1 MLIQLSKTSDAAIA
15 LSLYSVSAFFLE
27 RIQHLGHRKWGIL
40 VVTRMWR
47 KCEILARRSYLRN
60 L

>member
-15 LSLYSVSAFFLE
+15 LSLYSVSAFFLG
-27 RIQHLGHRKWGIL
+27 RIQRLGHRKWGIL
-40 VVTRMWR
+40 VVTGMWR